1 MLSVQQVKRTYY
13 TITFLISL
21 ATALLFALWVPLM
34 QARGLSAVQISTMVA
49 LYSLTVAL
57 LEVPTGGL
65 ADAFGRKRVALAA
78 YSALLVADVVYF
90 FAFSLAAYIA
100 YGLIFALGRALAS
113 GALEAWFID
122 ALQAQDPDVD
132 LQPSLAV
139 ANTVE
144 LTALGVGPL
153 IGSSLPYLFPDLPP
167 DGTAILTPY
176 AVPVLGT
183 IAVRLLAL
191 FWTWRFVHEV
201 RDHAASWR
209 DGFASVPTI
218 LRTGLNLSRGN
229 PTLLLLFGASFASGV
244 LITTLETHWPLRLI
258 ELLGTREGNSIVFG
272 LSSSGAFLMGL
283 LGNLLAT
290 RVSGLFHKR
299 YALVGALMQGLMG
312 LALVGLAFQGA
323 VVPAFA
329 FFYVAYLAIGL
340 RASPY
345 QTLLNREIPAAQR
358 SSMLSISS
366 LVFFLGTTFGTVTLG
381 FLIQRFSFFTAWT
394 SAGALIALTFGL
406 YLAVDR
412 RRRTP
417 S

>member
-1 MLSVQQVKRTYY
+1 MSIQQIKRTYY
-13 TITFLISL
+13 TITFFFWF
-21 ATALLFALWVPLM
+21 ATALLFALWIPLM

-65 ADAFGRKRVALAA
+65 ADAFGRKRVALVAFSLVA
-78 YSALLVADVVYF
+78 VADVVYF
-90 FAFSLAAYIA
+90 FAFSLAAYIV

-113 GALEAWFID
+113 GALEAWFVD
-122 ALQAQDPDVD
+122 ALQAHDPDVD
-132 LQPSLAV
+132 LQPPLAV
-139 ANTVE
+139 ANTME

-153 IGSSLPYLFPDLPP
+153 IGSSLPYLFPNLPP

-183 IAVRLLAL
+183 IAFRLLAI
-191 FWTWRFVHEV
+191 FWLWRFVSEQ
-201 RDHAASWR
+201 RDAAASWR

-218 LRTGLNLSRGN
+218 LRTGVNLTRRN
-229 PTLLLLFGASFASGV
+229 PTLLLLFGATFASGV
-244 LITTLETHWPLRLI
+244 LIATLETHWPLRLI

-290 RVSGLFHKR
+290 RLGVLLNKR
-299 YALVGALMQGLMG
+299 YALVAALTQGVMG

-323 VVPAFA
+323 VVPAFV
-329 FFYVAYLAIGL
+329 FFYLAYLAVGT

-345 QTLLNREIPAAQR
+345 QALLNREIPSAQR
-358 SSMLSISS
+358 SSMLSIAS
-366 LVFFLGTTFGTVTLG
+366 LVFFLGTALGTVTLG
-381 FLIQRFSFFTAWT
+381 FVIQRFSFFAAWT
-394 SAGALIALTFGL
+394 SAGALIASTLGL
-406 YLAVDR
+406 YLAVDKR
-412 RRRTP
+412 RKIED
-417 S
+417 